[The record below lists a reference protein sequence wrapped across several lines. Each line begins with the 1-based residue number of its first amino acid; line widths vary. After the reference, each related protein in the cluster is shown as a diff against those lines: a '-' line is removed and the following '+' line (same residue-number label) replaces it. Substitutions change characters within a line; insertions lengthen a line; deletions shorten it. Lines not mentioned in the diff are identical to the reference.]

1 MKLPLE
7 LSFLNMEPS
16 ESMEQDVRNKTAKL
30 ERFSQHITACKVVI
44 EAPHKHHHK
53 GNLYHV
59 RINITLPGQE
69 IIVNRAPGEHH
80 AHEDVYVAIRDAF
93 NAADRQLEDFVR
105 KQRGKVKS
113 HESPMHG
120 VVVKTQPDYGIIETS
135 DGREIYFNKNSVVD
149 DVFSELSVG
158 NEVRFSEESGEQG
171 PQASTVHLVGKH
183 HILDETP

>member
-30 ERFSQHITACKVVI
+30 ERFAKHITAYKVVI

-53 GNLYHV
+53 GNLFHV

-93 NAADRQLEDFVR
+93 NAADRQLEDFVS
-105 KQRGKVKS
+105 KQLGKVKQ
-113 HESPMHG
+113 HRSPMHN
-120 VVVKTQPDYGIIETS
+120 VVIETQ
-135 DGREIYFNKNSVVD
+135 
-149 DVFSELSVG
+149 SE
-158 NEVRFSEESGEQG
+158 
-171 PQASTVHLVGKH
+171 
-183 HILDETP
+183 